1 MGIVLLTACLQNGG
15 INATDYPKYIIPY
28 TPISIA
34 LIVCVALLLPAYK
47 HLKKYTL
54 PVLSIIAIILFLGT
68 EMAFE
73 KVTVFSGTASENTE
87 ITFSFAADDNE
98 DSEFYY
104 YKVTLIN
111 ESGKTETRIVTLNKA
126 ETDEKIETWQW
137 FLCVAPPSS
146 MIEQSRISIVLESIT
161 DGEVIDIQKISE
173 EQLMEALAEEPLAEE
188 QITEQKLFK
197 NPYITK
203 YSPIFKMH
211 FYIISVIIDLVV
223 LGVVYG
229 FYKMS
234 HEELYQKKKPLIVQL
249 ISVIVFVGLCILAC
263 FTAFYRTGEIIV
275 SPISAVLMALFF
287 VVYGVTAGVYS
298 GTWLYGKR
306 KLVSMII
313 PAFIATATTVIMYIG
328 EMVMMDWNLYR
339 FGEGVLFDPIGTFL
353 LAPIDCMIVL
363 VSGAITY
370 LILSLIT
377 TSKNSLAARGG
388 GLLAKRR

>member
-1 MGIVLLTACLQNGG
+1 
-15 INATDYPKYIIPY
+15 
-28 TPISIA
+28 
-34 LIVCVALLLPAYK
+34 
-47 HLKKYTL
+47 
-54 PVLSIIAIILFLGT
+54 
-68 EMAFE
+68 
-73 KVTVFSGTASENTE
+73 
-87 ITFSFAADDNE
+87 
-98 DSEFYY
+98 
-104 YKVTLIN
+104 
-111 ESGKTETRIVTLNKA
+111 
-126 ETDEKIETWQW
+126 
-137 FLCVAPPSS
+137 

-229 FYKMS
+229 FNKMS